1 MLLLWFKTSYC
12 ECQLPHTVNFC
23 SSLICQKCSILEAVL
38 STLKQMGNSSLSY
51 ILSERRRVQTFTTV
65 AAYTASCEKSANSWW
80 QMIQLIWACIK
91 CYLQELDKDQDAGV
105 CNIVTH
111 HLNHP
116 LGDNHIAP
124 SRNKG
129 SVACFFFHLL
139 ILRCLLKKSEHLL
152 CCWYTFGILEAM
164 WKVFW
169 LIFKVDVFNYEDI
182 LDFLHFGYS
191 KLNWV

>member
-1 MLLLWFKTSYC
+1 MQYIRSCFVHTETNGQQLLELYPVWKEKGTDFHNC
-12 ECQLPHTVNFC
+12 GCIHCQLW
-23 SSLICQKCSILEAVL
+23 
-38 STLKQMGNSSLSY
+38 
-51 ILSERRRVQTFTTV
+51 
-65 AAYTASCEKSANSWW
+65 KSANSWW